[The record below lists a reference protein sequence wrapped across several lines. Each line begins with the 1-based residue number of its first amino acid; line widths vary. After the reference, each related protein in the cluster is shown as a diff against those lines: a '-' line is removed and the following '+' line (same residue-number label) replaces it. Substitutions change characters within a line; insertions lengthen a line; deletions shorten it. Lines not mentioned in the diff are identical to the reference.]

1 MATTT
6 TLKSDEV
13 VDISDSTT
21 LVPVSNIPKG
31 IKFKLIFVS
40 LILAVFL
47 SALDQT
53 IIATALP
60 AIGNEFKEFELIAWL
75 ASGYL
80 ITAAAFSSLY
90 GKMTDIFGRKAMF
103 LVAIF
108 LFEVGSL
115 ICGIAPSMMV
125 LILGRVVAGIGG
137 GGIFTIV
144 LVIIADIVPYE
155 DRGKYQGLIGAA
167 FGVSSVLGPLI
178 GGFFSDS
185 AVLTWRWCFYIN
197 LPIGAFTILV
207 VLFFLPESKKPTSNN
222 LNGKLKRIDFVG
234 VFLLL
239 ICIVSFAVPIQ
250 AGGSTWA
257 WGDWYTILLFV
268 VSAFFGVLFVIW
280 EINYAIEPV
289 IPAQLFSNFSVKA
302 LVAVPFFLGAS
313 FFSFAYYVS
322 VYFQI
327 VKGESATM
335 SGLDTI
341 PLIAGLV
348 IFSIFSGQMV
358 SRFGRYWVFLFVGAI
373 VLIVGNVLI
382 ATIQVDTSKAV
393 QSIYLFVIGVGVGSQ
408 IQVKLL
414 ALQATVKPNMVAIGT
429 SVSVFAQTVGG
440 LIGIAITGTIYTNNL
455 AHNLSRSNVPKELAA
470 LIISNPAA
478 LRSVIPLEL
487 QPVVLEGVCEA
498 LRTAFRY
505 IIPFSVLLFISNLFV
520 KEYEKGEVRRA
531 KQKEGEA

>member
-185 AVLTWRWCFYIN
+185 ALLTWRW
-197 LPIGAFTILV
+197 
-207 VLFFLPESKKPTSNN
+207 
-222 LNGKLKRIDFVG
+222 IDFVG